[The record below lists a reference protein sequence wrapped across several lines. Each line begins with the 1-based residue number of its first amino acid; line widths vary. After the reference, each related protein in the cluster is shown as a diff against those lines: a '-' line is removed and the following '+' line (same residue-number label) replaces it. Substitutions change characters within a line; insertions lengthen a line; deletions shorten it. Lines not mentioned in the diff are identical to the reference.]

1 MADKKS
7 SPKIGFVGGG
17 KMAQAML
24 NGFIKSGEI
33 SAASMVVSN
42 RSAKPFAALTEMG
55 VKTTHVNSEV
65 VTACDVVF
73 FGVKPYQIR
82 DVLREV
88 SPKINVSR
96 HLVVSIAAGVTT
108 KSLEECLPAG
118 TRVVRVGT
126 NLPCVVQEG
135 CNLLV
140 GGSKVTEGDL
150 VMVRRLLTYL
160 GGVEDVAESQI
171 NAINAVSGC
180 GPAYAFA
187 AIEALA
193 DGGVKMGV
201 PRDVA
206 QRQAAQMMLGAAKM
220 VLASNKH
227 PGQLKDEVCSP
238 GGATI
243 EGMAVLEKGGFRS
256 CLISAV
262 EAGALKAKAMG
273 GD

>member
-1 MADKKS
+1 LALLV
-7 SPKIGFVGGG
+7 VG
-17 KMAQAML
+17 MAQAML
-24 NGFIKSGEI
+24 NGFIKSKEVL
-33 SAASMVVSN
+33 ASDILVSN
-42 RSAKPFAALTEMG
+42 RSAKPFPDLHKMG
-55 VKTTHVNSEV
+55 LKTTHVNSEV
-65 VTACDVVF
+65 VQFSDIVF
-73 FGVKPYQIR
+73 FGVKPHQIR
-82 DVLREV
+82 DVLKEV
-88 SPKINVSR
+88 SPNINVSR
-96 HLVVSIAAGVTT
+96 HLIVSIAAGVTT
-108 KSLEECLPAG
+108 KSLEDCLPQGA
-118 TRVVRVGT
+118 RVVRVGT

-140 GGSKVTEGDL
+140 GGAHVTEADL
-150 VMVRRLLTYL
+150 ATVRRLLTYL
-160 GGVEDVAESQI
+160 GGVEDVQESLI

-201 PRDVA
+201 PRDTA

-220 VLASNKH
+220 VLETSKH

-262 EAGALKAKAMG
+262 EAGAMKAKKMG